1 MSNVFKKV
9 EDFGKAYKL
18 CSRKTI
24 DKLFQEG
31 KQLRAFPLKGYYLE
45 AETVES
51 VPFQVVL
58 SAPKRQFKRAHD
70 RNYVKRLMK
79 EVLRREKQPLED
91 ALRDAGKQLAIFIVY
106 TNKEILAYPELEKCM
121 RKLIAKLIAELGEMN

>member
-1 MSNVFKKV
+1 M
-9 EDFGKAYKL
+9 EHFGKAYKL

-24 DKLFQEG
+24 DNLFKEG
-31 KQLRAFPLKGYYLE
+31 KQLRAFPLTVYYS
-45 AETVES
+45 ES
-51 VPFQVVL
+51 KSIEKVPFQVVL

-91 ALRDAGKQLAIFIVY
+91 LLNASGKQLSLFIVY
-106 TNKEILAYPELEKCM
+106 TNKEVLTYGELEKCV
-121 RKLIAKLIAELGEMN
+121 RKLIGKLIAELTESNQN

>member
-1 MSNVFKKV
+1 MS
-9 EDFGKAYKL
+9 EHFGKPYKL
-18 CSRKTI
+18 CSRKMI
-24 DKLFQEG
+24 GRLFKEG
-31 KQLRAFPLKGYYLE
+31 KQLRAFPLTVYYLE
-45 AETVES
+45 NDSTEK

-91 ALRDAGKQLAIFIVY
+91 ILNTQQKQLALFIVY
-106 TNKEILAYPELEKCM
+106 GNKEVLSYPELEKSV
-121 RKLIAKLIAELGEMN
+121 RKLLGKLIAEFTDKE

>member
-1 MSNVFKKV
+1 MS
-9 EDFGKAYKL
+9 EHFGKPYKL
-18 CSRKTI
+18 CSRKMI
-24 DKLFQEG
+24 DRLFKEG
-31 KQLRAFPLKGYYLE
+31 KQLRAFPLTVYYLE
-45 AETVES
+45 NELTEK

-91 ALRDAGKQLAIFIVY
+91 ILSEQEKQLALFIVY
-106 TNKEILAYPELEKCM
+106 GNKEVLSYPELEKSV
-121 RKLIAKLIAELGEMN
+121 RKLIGKLIGELTGKE

>member
-1 MSNVFKKV
+1 MEN
-9 EDFGKAYKL
+9 FGKAYKL

-24 DKLFQEG
+24 DRLFKEG
-31 KQLRAFPLKGYYLE
+31 KQLRAFPLTVYYLE
-45 AETVES
+45 TEFVEK

-58 SAPKRQFKRAHD
+58 SAPKRLYKHAHD

-91 ALRDAGKQLAIFIVY
+91 LLNESGKQLALFIIY
-106 TNKEILAYPELEKCM
+106 ANKEILTYPELEKCV
-121 RKLIAKLIAELGEMN
+121 RKLVVKLLTELKNEG

>member
-1 MSNVFKKV
+1 MS
-9 EDFGKAYKL
+9 ERFGKAYKL

-24 DKLFQEG
+24 DRLFREG
-31 KQLRAFPLKGYYLE
+31 KQLRAFPLTMSYLE
-45 AETVES
+45 NEPMGN

-79 EVLRREKQPLED
+79 EVLRKEKQPLED
-91 ALRDAGKQLAIFIVY
+91 ALNESGKHLSLVIIY
-106 TNKEILAYPELEKCM
+106 TNKEVLSYQELEKCV
-121 RKLIAKLIAELGEMN
+121 RKLVGRLVVELTEKTQI

>member
-1 MSNVFKKV
+1 MEK
-9 EDFGKAYKL
+9 FGKAYKL

-45 AETVES
+45 AESMES

-91 ALRDAGKQLAIFIVY
+91 ALKDSGKQLVLFIVY
-106 TNKEILAYPELEKCM
+106 TNKEIISYQELEKCV
-121 RKLIAKLIAELGEMN
+121 RKLVGKLVVELSEN

>member
-1 MSNVFKKV
+1 MIDRLFK
-9 EDFGKAYKL
+9 
-18 CSRKTI
+18 
-24 DKLFQEG
+24 EG
-31 KQLRAFPLKGYYLE
+31 KQLRAFPITVYYLE
-45 AETVES
+45 STSTEK

-91 ALRDAGKQLAIFIVY
+91 VLNESGKQLSLFIIY
-106 TNKEILAYPELEKCM
+106 TNKEVLTYQELEKCM
-121 RKLIAKLIAELGEMN
+121 RKLLGKLILELTSPD

>member
-1 MSNVFKKV
+1 M
-9 EDFGKAYKL
+9 EHFGKAYKL

-24 DKLFQEG
+24 DRLFKEG
-31 KQLRAFPLKGYYLE
+31 KQLRAFPLTVYYLE
-45 AETVES
+45 TESAEK

-79 EVLRREKQPLED
+79 EVLRREKQPLEE
-91 ALRDAGKQLAIFIVY
+91 LLNESGKQLALFVIY
-106 TNKEILAYPELEKCM
+106 TNKELPTYPELEKCV
-121 RKLIAKLIAELGEMN
+121 RKLMVKLQAELKNER